1 MRKPES
7 FKILATLIVGLFLLA
22 SSAWAQSDKDFH
34 WSGKLAPDNV
44 VEIKGVNGRIEAEA
58 STGSDEVEVTAEK
71 SGPDADEVKIVAVP
85 SSDGITICAIYP
97 TSKGDCKPGRG
108 WHVDNVRG
116 DRTRVHFHVRMPE
129 NLRFSGYNVNG
140 DVMAENIGHVVVA
153 TTVNGSVRVSTK
165 AWAEVSSVNG
175 SIEATMGSADW
186 TGDLQIK
193 DVNGSIHLTLPGN
206 LNSDVKFSSVN
217 GRLTSDFPLTVEG
230 SLGGRHM
237 QGRIGS
243 GGRELVVQT
252 VNGSVELRKAS
263 I

>member
-1 MRKPES
+1 
-7 FKILATLIVGLFLLA
+7 
-22 SSAWAQSDKDFH
+22 
-34 WSGKLAPDNV
+34 
-44 VEIKGVNGRIEAEA
+44 
-58 STGSDEVEVTAEK
+58 
-71 SGPDADEVKIVAVP
+71 
-85 SSDGITICAIYP
+85 
-97 TSKGDCKPGRG
+97 
-108 WHVDNVRG
+108 
-116 DRTRVHFHVRMPE
+116 
-129 NLRFSGYNVNG
+129 
-140 DVMAENIGHVVVA
+140 
-153 TTVNGSVRVSTK
+153 
-165 AWAEVSSVNG
+165 VNG

-217 GRLTSDFPLTVEG
+217 GRLSSDFPLTVEG

-237 QGRIGS
+237 EGRIGS